1 MRGCE
6 HLVSSQ
12 VLQKTIDELRAITR
26 IDLCVLSLEGQKVAS
41 TFSEEGFEP
50 EYVREFVKSPADS
63 QVLQA
68 YHFFKI
74 YDDQNVEYV
83 LVTSGGS
90 EDAYMIGKIA
100 VCEIQNLIVAYKE
113 RLDKNNFIQNLL
125 LDNLLLVDIYN
136 RAKKLRIDTEARR
149 VVFIVET
156 KYEKDNSA
164 METIKSLYASKPKDY
179 ITAIDEK
186 NIIIVKEIKEALNGR
201 NIKVSAICAGFQGF
215 ILSTDPAIRK
225 QCMDT
230 MKEIIAPAG
239 ELGSTGVIIV
249 PAFNGQKPAMPHTQ
263 ETRDF
268 LCEQFNE
275 MGNFAK
281 EHGTTV
287 IFEPLNRK
295 EAFYLR
301 QVADAA
307 SICRDINNPGVR
319 CMGDFWHMTWEET
332 SDMGAFLS
340 AGEYLQHVH
349 VASRKRRSMPGEDG
363 EADNY
368 VNGFKGLKMLDY
380 DKYVSFECGCQGD
393 RNVLVP
399 AAVELLRKQW
409 EEA

>member
-1 MRGCE
+1 MSGAAVATMGGTAMAACSGKTE
-6 HLVSSQ
+6 TKSSPGSK
-12 VLQKTIDELRAITR
+12 VELKISFQEGTAPGK
-26 IDLCVLSLEGQKVAS
+26 DLNEKFDYFEKLGVV
-41 TFSEEGFEP
+41 GFEP
-50 EYVREFVKSPADS
+50 
-63 QVLQA
+63 
-68 YHFFKI
+68 
-74 YDDQNVEYV
+74 
-83 LVTSGGS
+83 GGRGL
-90 EDAYMIGKIA
+90 A
-100 VCEIQNLIVAYKE
+100 
-113 RLDKNNFIQNLL
+113 
-125 LDNLLLVDIYN
+125 
-136 RAKKLRIDTEARR
+136 AR
-149 VVFIVET
+149 VPE
-156 KYEKDNSA
+156 
-164 METIKSLYASKPKDY
+164 M
-179 ITAIDEK
+179 
-186 NIIIVKEIKEALNGR
+186 KEALKGR

-215 ILSTDPAIRK
+215 ILSTDPDIRK

-230 MKEIIAPAG
+230 MKEIMAAAG
-239 ELGSTGVIIV
+239 ELESTGVIIV
-249 PAFNGQKPAMPHTQ
+249 PAFNGQVPALPHTQ

-268 LCEQFNE
+268 LCEQFDE

-295 EAFYLR
+295 EAFYMR

-332 SDMGAFLS
+332 CDMGAFLS

-368 VNGFKGLKMLDY
+368 VNGFKGLKMLGY

-393 RNVLVP
+393 RETVVP

>member
-1 MRGCE
+1 MRMTLNRRNFLRATLASAAVAAGSSALAACGNRSAANE
-6 HLVSSQ
+6 NSSAAEKNGSATDASAVSSQ
-12 VLQKTIDELRAITR
+12 AELKISFQEGIAPGDNLNAKF
-26 IDLCVLSLEGQKVAS
+26 DLMEKLGVV
-41 TFSEEGFEP
+41 GFEP
-50 EYVREFVKSPADS
+50 
-63 QVLQA
+63 
-68 YHFFKI
+68 
-74 YDDQNVEYV
+74 
-83 LVTSGGS
+83 GGR
-90 EDAYMIGKIA
+90 G
-100 VCEIQNLIVAYKE
+100 L
-113 RLDKNNFIQNLL
+113 
-125 LDNLLLVDIYN
+125 
-136 RAKKLRIDTEARR
+136 
-149 VVFIVET
+149 
-156 KYEKDNSA
+156 KDR
-164 METIKSLYASKPKDY
+164 
-179 ITAIDEK
+179 
-186 NIIIVKEIKEALNGR
+186 VKEIQDALKDR
-201 NIKVSAICAGFQGF
+201 DIQVSAICAGFQGF
-215 ILSTDPAIRK
+215 ILSTDPAVRK

-239 ELGSTGVIIV
+239 ELGSVGVIIV
-249 PAFNGQKPAMPHTQ
+249 PAFNAQQPVMPHTQ

-275 MGNFAK
+275 MGNYAK

-349 VASRKRRSMPGEDG
+349 IASRKRRSMPGEDG

-368 VNGFKGLKMLDY
+368 VNGFKALKMLGY
-380 DKYVSFECGCQGD
+380 NKYVSFECGCQGD
-393 RNVLVP
+393 RNTLVP

-409 EEA
+409 KEA